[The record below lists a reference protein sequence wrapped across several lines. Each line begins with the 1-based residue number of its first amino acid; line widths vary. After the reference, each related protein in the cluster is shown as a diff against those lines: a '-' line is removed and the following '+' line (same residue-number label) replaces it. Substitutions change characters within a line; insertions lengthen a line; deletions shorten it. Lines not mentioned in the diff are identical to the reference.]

1 MRAVLDH
8 GPVARSN
15 LARLTGTSAASITGV
30 SAALLERGLLRE
42 LPEAAG
48 RPGFGRPHVPLDLET
63 GRVAVVGIHVAVPR
77 TTVALL
83 DLRGRVLESRTL
95 PHHRPSPGAVV
106 ARSAKEVAELV
117 EEHAE
122 RRILGLGVATG
133 GWVDA
138 GQGVVVDH
146 PVLAWRDVP
155 LRELMARATGLPTY
169 LENHGRALLRA
180 EQLVGAHATRAR
192 ASIVHLF
199 VGHVVDAAFAVHG
212 RVHQGPRSAAGN
224 LAHLPVDADP
234 ATTDS
239 CTCGRVG
246 CLQAAVSA
254 TGLVRRAADLGLDA
268 ASAGVLAELARG
280 GDERAG
286 RLFVERARVLGH
298 AVASL
303 LDLLDPDVLTVVEPG
318 FLWVPRA
325 REALLAEIAE
335 RSEVVR
341 DPADVVVPSSFAEP
355 LSVAGGAVLLDL
367 IHRSPLST
375 VPPSP
380 ARSVTRT

>member
-15 LARLTGTSAASITGV
+15 LARLTGRSAASITGV

-63 GRVAVVGIHVAVPR
+63 EQAAVVGIHVAVPR

-83 DLRGRVLESRTL
+83 DLRGQVLESRSM
-95 PHHRPSPGAVV
+95 PHDRPSPEAVV
-106 ARSAKEVAELV
+106 ARSARLVAGLV
-117 EEHAE
+117 EEHAG

-138 GQGVVVDH
+138 GRGVVLDH
-146 PVLAWRDVP
+146 PVLGWRDLP
-155 LRELMARATGLPTY
+155 LRELMAHATGLPTY

-180 EQLVGAHATRAR
+180 EQLVGAHTTRAR

-199 VGHVVDAAFAVHG
+199 VGHVVDAAFAVNG

-224 LAHLPVDADP
+224 L
-234 ATTDS
+234 
-239 CTCGRVG
+239 GR
-246 CLQAAVSA
+246 LQASVSA
-254 TGLVRRAADLGLDA
+254 SALVRRAADRGLDA
-268 ASAGVLAELARG
+268 GSASALAELARG
-280 GDERAG
+280 GDERAVG
-286 RLFVERARVLGH
+286 LFVERARVLGH

-318 FLWVPRA
+318 FLWVPPA

-335 RSEVVR
+335 RSEVVG

-355 LSVAGGAVLLDL
+355 LSVAGGAVLLDR

-375 VPPSP
+375 LP
-380 ARSVTRT
+380 ALLPAG